1 MAVTAVPAGLT
12 PKQWDS
18 KYFKEYLN
26 QNWIKQFAST
36 GSNGMIQM
44 KEDLLKKPG
53 DTVNFSLVNRLTGA
67 GVDQTGTLE
76 GNEEALKLRSMPLSI
91 REYSHATR
99 WERWGEQLSA
109 IPLRNAHKD
118 ALMDW
123 NMELDRDN
131 LIRALGSINGTA
143 YGSASEANK
152 DIWAVD
158 NEDRLLF
165 GNSKGNHS
173 GDHSVDLAKVDA
185 TADKLTASSVSL
197 MKRMAKTANPKI
209 KPIKPRNG
217 ISGSDMYVMFAPS
230 LLMRDLTNDT
240 AFMQANREARA
251 RGKANPLF
259 SGADYIYDNI
269 AIYEI
274 EDIAPI
280 AGVGA
285 AAIDVAPAYLC
296 GAQAIGMAWGMRPKT
311 IGDSFDY
318 EREYGVSVQQYYE
331 IDKLRFGSGAADT
344 DDLKDH
350 GVLTGFFASVAD
362 A

>member
-1 MAVTAVPAGLT
+1 MAKTAVPSGLT

-18 KYFKEYLN
+18 KYFREYLN
-26 QNWIKQFAST
+26 KNWIKQFAST
-36 GSNGMIQM
+36 GSNGIIQM
-44 KEDLLKKPG
+44 KDALTKLPG
-53 DTVNFSLVNRLTGA
+53 DTVHFSLVNRLTGA
-67 GVDQTGTLE
+67 AIDQTGTLE
-76 GNEEALKLRSMPLSI
+76 GNEEALKLRSMPLAI
-91 REYSHATR
+91 REYSHAVR
-99 WERWGEQLSA
+99 WERYGEQLSA
-109 IPLRNAHKD
+109 IPLRQAHKD

-143 YGSASEANK
+143 YASASEANK

-158 NEDRLLF
+158 NEDRVLF
-165 GNSKGNHS
+165 GNAKGNHS
-173 GDHSVDLAKVDA
+173 GDHSADLLKVDS

-209 KPIKPRNG
+209 RPIKPRNG
-217 ISGSDMYVMFAPS
+217 IGGSDMYALMAPS
-230 LLMRDLTNDT
+230 LLVRDLANDS
-240 AFMQANREARA
+240 AFQQANREARA
-251 RGKANPLF
+251 RGVSNPIF
-259 SGADYIYDNI
+259 KGADYIYENV
-269 AIYEI
+269 AVYEV
-274 EDIAPI
+274 EDIPTY

-285 AAIDVAPAYLC
+285 SGIDVAPCYLL
-296 GAQAIGMAWGMRPKT
+296 GAQALGMAWGMRPKT
-311 IGDSFDY
+311 IADDFDY

-331 IDKLRFGSGAADT
+331 IDKLRFGSGSADT